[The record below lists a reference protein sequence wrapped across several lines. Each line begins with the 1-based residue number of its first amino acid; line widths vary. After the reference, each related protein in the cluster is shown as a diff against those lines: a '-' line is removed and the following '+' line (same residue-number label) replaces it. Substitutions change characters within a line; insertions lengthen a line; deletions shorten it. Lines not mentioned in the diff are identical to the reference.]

1 MVDGVGI
8 LKILGNSSLVNIIK
22 LGWWIATAMLV
33 YRMKGLKRCSRIAL
47 KAKKP
52 VSDIIGITV
61 AGMLQQLHA
70 IHLFELFTGW
80 L

>member
-1 MVDGVGI
+1 
-8 LKILGNSSLVNIIK
+8 
-22 LGWWIATAMLV
+22 MLV

-52 VSDIIGITV
+52 VSDIIDITV

>member
-8 LKILGNSSLVNIIK
+8 LKILGNSSLVIIK
-22 LGWWIATAMLV
+22 FGWWIAHCYGYV

-47 KAKKP
+47 TAKKP
-52 VSDIIGITV
+52 VSDIIDITV